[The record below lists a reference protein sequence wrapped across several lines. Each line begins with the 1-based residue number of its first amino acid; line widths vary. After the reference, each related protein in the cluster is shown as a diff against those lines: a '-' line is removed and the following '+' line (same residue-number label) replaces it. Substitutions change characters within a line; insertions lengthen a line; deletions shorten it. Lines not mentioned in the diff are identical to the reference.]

1 MTTKQHRPVRAGN
14 PDRPTVICSECLVVW
29 PCLTVQRAA
38 AMAANAAMAALT
50 LREKEMAKARQEMRD
65 NGASDLFEAES

>member
-38 AMAANAAMAALT
+38 AMAAMRAPT
-50 LREKEMAKARQEMRD
+50 SREKEMAKARQEMRN
-65 NGASDLFEAES
+65 NGAPDLFEAES